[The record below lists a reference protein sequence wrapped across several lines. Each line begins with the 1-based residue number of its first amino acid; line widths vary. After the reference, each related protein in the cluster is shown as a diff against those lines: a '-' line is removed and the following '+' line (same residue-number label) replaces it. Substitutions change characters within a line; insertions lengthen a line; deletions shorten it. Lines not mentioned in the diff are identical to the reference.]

1 LDSSTIVTIVL
12 MGGGIIGFILSL
24 FGLKRSGR
32 KKLEGLRDHL
42 HMIGVKAWTDDF
54 SYQGEEKG
62 KKRYSTKKHLGTIIL
77 DGKEIN
83 SIIVTGVA
91 SQYGVNYF
99 LDFTVPHTSKSD
111 NGKSKV
117 KLAMKKIKDRFSNM
131 KTADISWK
139 GDMVL
144 VQKLDADSRLKD
156 KILRTDLKPVRYS
169 IELVP
174 DQKESY
180 YRIRTPYFL
189 PATDIFE
196 VLNLIAKHMKTW

>member
-1 LDSSTIVTIVL
+1 LESSSIFTIVL
-12 MGGGIIGFILSL
+12 MAGGIIGFILSL

-32 KKLEGLRDHL
+32 KKLEEIRDHL

-62 KKRYSTKKHLGTIIL
+62 RKRHSTEKYLGTITL
-77 DGKEIN
+77 DGKEIS

-117 KLAMKKIKDRFSNM
+117 KMARKKIKDRFSNM
-131 KTADISWK
+131 KITDVSWK
-139 GDMVL
+139 GDTVL
-144 VQKLDADSRLKD
+144 VQKLDADTRLKE
-156 KILRTDLKPVRYS
+156 KILRADLKPVRYS
-169 IELVP
+169 IEIIP
-174 DQKESY
+174 EQKENY
-180 YRIRTPYFL
+180 HRIRTPYFL
-189 PATDIFE
+189 PATDVFE